1 MSLLRHNVVLLDQSA
16 PIQVALVGRAYRI
29 RPSDGDTVP
38 DGQQRWWVVLDLT
51 RDSEEGMV
59 TASLSTSFDGL
70 TWYPV
75 GSVSTEHGAHVVEAV
90 ELPAFAPLVRI
101 ETTVDAVPPTY
112 RLTARIASDGP
123 FAAAP
128 A

>member
-1 MSLLRHNVVLLDQSA
+1 MLRHNVVLLDQSVPVQA
-16 PIQVALVGRAYRI
+16 ALVGPTFRI

-51 RDSEEGMV
+51 RDSEDGFV

-70 TWYPV
+70 AWFPV
-75 GSVSTEHGAHVVEAV
+75 SSVSTKRAAHVVDAV

-101 ETTVDAVPPTY
+101 ETAVDAVPPSY
-112 RLTARIASDGP
+112 RLTARLASDGP
-123 FAAAP
+123 FTAAP